1 MYSASS
7 FLLLLI
13 MPATP
18 FLLSDY
24 FLIALLLLIIFTNAI
39 VSGAEAAFFSFK
51 EEETDDIFTSV
62 NPNDI
67 QITALLNK
75 PERLLA
81 SIIIAYNFLNVVIL
95 ALSLYLLHKIPFFAQ
110 GTAEKNILSVALAIL
125 LVLILIEAI
134 PKLYASGNHR
144 KFARKY
150 VHFIRIISRIISPF
164 SSLLVNSSN
173 VISRSTIQR
182 KYEIS
187 MDELSKAL
195 EITSNEITHE
205 QEKDMLEGIIRFK
218 DTTVDDILISR
229 SDVFALDL
237 STPFDKVLDYIVEV
251 VFSRIPVSDEDL
263 DNIKGILYVKDLLP
277 HLNRQDDFQWQSLVR
292 QAYFV
297 PGTKRIDDLLE
308 EFRTN
313 KKHMA
318 VVVDE
323 YGGTNGNVTMGDIL
337 EEIVGDISDEYDED
351 KPLYSLAADGS
362 YIFEGKTPLE
372 DFFRITGV
380 SESAFRKYTAEA
392 DTVAGLML
400 ELKGNFPK
408 RKETIV
414 FDEYKLQAEE
424 MTKRR
429 IVKVRYTPPPQ
440 KKNAKA
446 AE

>member
-1 MYSASS
+1 
-7 FLLLLI
+7 

-95 ALSLYLLHKIPFFAQ
+95 ALSLYLLHKIPFFAR

-134 PKLYASGNHR
+134 PKLYASGDHR

-237 STPFDKVLDYIVEV
+237 STPFDKVIDYIVEAG
-251 VFSRIPVSDEDL
+251 FSRIPVYDEDL

-323 YGGTNGNVTMGDIL
+323 YGGTNGIVTMEDIL

>member
-237 STPFDKVLDYIVEV
+237 STPFDKVIDYIVEAG
-251 VFSRIPVSDEDL
+251 FSRIPVYDEDL

-323 YGGTNGNVTMGDIL
+323 YGGTNGIVTMEDIL